1 MFIRAGSEMALP
13 FYLCSCDKCYT
24 FKVVNHSQ
32 GIKMYGGYIESDF
45 VKQNYR
51 CWQVMSSFMIQ

>member
-1 MFIRAGSEMALP
+1 MALP

-51 CWQVMSSFMIQ
+51 CWQDIFTFD